1 MSAQLAIFVVVVVA
15 IVGWFALG
23 THINIRKGHR
33 FLGWLQGGLP
43 LVGEKTTLRWLGSSV
58 VHLQIENAREP
69 FRRVEVLVVLEP
81 RDVPP
86 LWLLSHLR
94 GRRDLLIVR
103 TELRSVPKLQV
114 EILDRQAWSTR
125 VVDKE
130 VRQQHWEFVSSHQL
144 PFQVYALPPLANI
157 ADLVTEAARPGL
169 SLVRIGVRRTNNSL
183 EVQWRLPSQPTF
195 AARGLFETVQ
205 RLARQVSTETD

>member
-1 MSAQLAIFVVVVVA
+1 MSPELAIFVVVVIA

-23 THINIRKGHR
+23 THMNVRKGHR
-33 FLGWLQGGLP
+33 FLEWLQDGLP

-58 VHLQIENAREP
+58 VHLQIEKAREP

-86 LWLLSHLR
+86 LWLLSRLR

-125 VVDKE
+125 AVEQE
-130 VRQQHWEFVSSHQL
+130 VRQQQWQL
-144 PFQVYALPPLANI
+144 LPFENPRFQVYSLLPLANI
-157 ADLVTEAARPGL
+157 AELFAEAGRPGL
-169 SLVRIGVRRTNNSL
+169 SPVRVGARRTKNSL
-183 EVQWRLPSQPTF
+183 EMQWRLPSRPDSD
-195 AARGLFETVQ
+195 ARAVFETVQ
-205 RLARQVSTETD
+205 RLAHHVGS

>member
-1 MSAQLAIFVVVVVA
+1 MSPELAIFVVVVIA

-23 THINIRKGHR
+23 THMNVRKGHR
-33 FLGWLQGGLP
+33 FLEWLQDGLP

-86 LWLLSHLR
+86 LWLLSRLR

-103 TELRSVPKLQV
+103 TEMRSVPKLQV

-125 VVDKE
+125 AVEQE
-130 VRQQHWEFVSSHQL
+130 VRQQQWQL
-144 PFQVYALPPLANI
+144 VLFENPRFQVYALPPVANF
-157 ADLVTEAARPGL
+157 ADLVAEAKSPGL
-169 SLVRIGVRRTNNSL
+169 SLVRIGVRRTKNSL
-183 EVQWRLPSQPTF
+183 EMQWRLPSRPASDARSVF
-195 AARGLFETVQ
+195 GAAQ
-205 RLARQVSTETD
+205 RLARQVSS